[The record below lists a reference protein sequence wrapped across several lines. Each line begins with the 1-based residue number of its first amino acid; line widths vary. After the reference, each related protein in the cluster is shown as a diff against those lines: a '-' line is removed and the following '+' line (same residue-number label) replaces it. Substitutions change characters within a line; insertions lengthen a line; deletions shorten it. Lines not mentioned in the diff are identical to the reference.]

1 MSYAYKKWVIHINNS
16 LFQRI
21 KKNQGGNRRVRGGN
35 FRSGILGPVWFTHF
49 LEFVVLWLKLGN
61 HENSWPKWIPQC
73 FGLMPCE
80 LLSRVYSTNTVVEG
94 IEIVKKEVGMD
105 ALTSPDAALE
115 QELLNL
121 RRWFWVKWMGI
132 FNMVC
137 IYINSS
143 TLKYIL

>member
-21 KKNQGGNRRVRGGN
+21 KKKNQGRKSAGKGRK
-35 FRSGILGPVWFTHF
+35 FPVWDFGHCVIYHF

-115 QELLNL
+115 QELLKL
-121 RRWFWVKWMGI
+121 EE
-132 FNMVC
+132 MVLGKMDR
-137 IYINSS
+137 YF
-143 TLKYIL
+143 